1 MLVCGRYDQGFKGS
15 AVKTVKIV
23 TFVASAIGMP
33 EMHKNLQFLI
43 ISLLIRGSKWG
54 VNENLRNNKEAGSPE
69 QQYTRD
75 NAQLSAPAWRW

>member
-43 ISLLIRGSKWG
+43 ISLLIRGSK
-54 VNENLRNNKEAGSPE
+54 
-69 QQYTRD
+69 
-75 NAQLSAPAWRW
+75 